1 MLEVERKGEKIF
13 ISIDQDM
20 ISNDYFLKFMERM
33 ELEELAKKSK
43 LTEEDAMSISE
54 SIKEDWWQKNKKKLL
69 EGIDE

>member
-1 MLEVERKGEKIF
+1 MLEVARKGEKIL

-43 LTEEDAMSISE
+43 LTEKDAMSISE
-54 SIKEDWWQKNKKKLL
+54 AIKKDWWEKNKKKLL

>member
-1 MLEVERKGEKIF
+1 MLEVQRKGEKIL
-13 ISIDQDM
+13 IAVDQDM

-43 LTEEDAMSISE
+43 LTEEDATSISE
-54 SIKEDWWQKNKKKLL
+54 SMKEDWWQKNKKQLL